1 MLDLKIDRLQL
12 NIENGT
18 GHEHRL
24 RPIALR
30 AVALLADRL
39 DARRAE
45 AGQAPDR
52 QETRNLR
59 VPPVS
64 LNLNG
69 MSDEQAAAQ
78 IADALLE
85 TLAIKIGV

>member
-1 MLDLKIDRLQL
+1 MLELKIDQLRL

-30 AVALLADRL
+30 AVVLLADRL
-39 DARRAE
+39 DERRAE
-45 AGQAPDR
+45 AGQTPNGQQAK
-52 QETRNLR
+52 NLR

-69 MSDEQAAAQ
+69 MSDEQAASA

-85 TLAIKIGV
+85 TLAFKIGV

>member
-1 MLDLKIDRLQL
+1 MLDVKIEQLRL
-12 NIENGT
+12 NIEDGT

-39 DARRAE
+39 DARMAE
-45 AGQAPDR
+45 GRQKTSGQER
-52 QETRNLR
+52 ESLR

-69 MSDEQAAAQ
+69 MSDEQAAGA

-85 TLAIKIGV
+85 TLVLKMGL